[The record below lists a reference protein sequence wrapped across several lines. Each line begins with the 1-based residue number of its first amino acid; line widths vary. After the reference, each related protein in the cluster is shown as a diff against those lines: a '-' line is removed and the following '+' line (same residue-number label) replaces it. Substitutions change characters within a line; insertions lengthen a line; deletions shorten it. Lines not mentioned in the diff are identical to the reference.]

1 MASSAAVRPA
11 LDRAPRLK
19 PDVEDAPMQLKVN
32 SGAREELAFFERM
45 QGGAAPGKG
54 RLVASA
60 ARISSE

>member
-32 SGAREELAFFERM
+32 SGAREELAFFEQM
-45 QGGAAPGKG
+45 QGGGHQEKAVLLHLP
-54 RLVASA
+54 R
-60 ARISSE
+60 E